1 MTSENLYENQN
12 LRMIFIHNHEY
23 FAALHV
29 LKCFAVLS
37 CFFILLSCSSRSIY
51 SISEPQS
58 EYGLF
63 TYSADLYEKGK
74 PQNQVS
80 ENFSDTDSVKD
91 NTDFYIPSEVLL
103 QIESV
108 VCLESIIAENRI
120 QFSGFIVDKGGLIL
134 STAHDLKGF
143 QKLNATLYDG
153 RNSSGHVLKV
163 DYYLDLAL
171 IEVNLESPSYISLE
185 KGRNLLGIGEKIYSA
200 GCPGNLTG
208 TVISGLVSGPP
219 RRVNDL
225 VFWQVS
231 MKVYP
236 GSSGSPVFDSQGN
249 LVAIVKGRS
258 RDMDSLGFLIPFETI
273 VDFVRGIK

>member
-1 MTSENLYENQN
+1 MKSENPYENSD
-12 LRMIFIHNHEY
+12 LRVMIFIHDHEY
-23 FAALHV
+23 FALHV
-29 LKCFAVLS
+29 LKSFVVLS
-37 CFFILLSCSSRSIY
+37 CFFILLSCSSGSTY
-51 SISEPQS
+51 SISESQS

-63 TYSADLYEKGK
+63 TCSTDLYEKGK
-74 PQNQVS
+74 PQNQVTI
-80 ENFSDTDSVKD
+80 NFSDTDSVKD

-108 VCLESIIAENRI
+108 VCLESVISENRI

-153 RNSSGHVLKV
+153 RNASGHVLKV
-163 DYYLDLAL
+163 DHYLDLAL

-185 KGRNLLGIGEKIYSA
+185 KGRNFLGIGEKIYSA